1 MGNQKLLAPIIFVA
15 VMAVNGAVLATE
27 DDAAR
32 FIHQLGNR
40 AIETLRTSD
49 LTLDQ
54 REAQFRGLLREGFDL
69 AFIGRFVLGKYW
81 RAATPEQQEDY
92 LALFGEYV
100 VQTYSARLGGYS
112 GETMTVVS
120 ARQASEKDFV
130 VRTQIDRPSGPP
142 VVAEWRVRTTGGGYR
157 RIDVMVEGISM
168 AVTQRSEFASVVQR
182 DGIDGLL
189 VILRAR
195 TTKIPA
201 TASLY

>member
-1 MGNQKLLAPIIFVA
+1 MGNQKLLAPVFFVA

-27 DDAAR
+27 NDAAR

-112 GETMTVVS
+112 GETMAVVS
-120 ARQASEKDFV
+120 TRQASEKDFV

-142 VVAEWRVRTTGGGYR
+142 VVAEWRVRTTGGGFR
-157 RIDVMVEGISM
+157 IIDVMVEGISM

>member
-1 MGNQKLLAPIIFVA
+1 MGNQKLLAPVFFVA

-27 DDAAR
+27 NDAAR

-69 AFIGRFVLGKYW
+69 AFIGRFVLGKFW

-112 GETMTVVS
+112 GETMAVVS
-120 ARQASEKDFV
+120 TRQASEKDFV

-142 VVAEWRVRTTGGGYR
+142 VVAEWRVRTTGGGFR
-157 RIDVMVEGISM
+157 IIDVMVEGISM

>member
-1 MGNQKLLAPIIFVA
+1 MLAPVFFVA

-27 DDAAR
+27 NDAAR

-92 LALFGEYV
+92 LALFGEYL

-112 GETMTVVS
+112 GETMAVVS
-120 ARQASEKDFV
+120 TRQASEKDFV
-130 VRTQIDRPSGPP
+130 VRTQIDRPTGPP
-142 VVAEWRVRTTGGGYR
+142 VVAKWRVRTTGGGFR
-157 RIDVMVEGISM
+157 IIDVMVEGISM

-201 TASLY
+201 TTSLY